1 MKSFLL
7 VTALVVLTVSGMAQT
22 KPAATKTTAAPKT
35 IATAT
40 PSSFEASLVQ
50 GTLTLNKELKQGD
63 GKDFI
68 TVYTLLK
75 KDAGFNGR
83 KPIRVSLSRQSF
95 DSVFT
100 RTTADLAAKW
110 PLLNKHIE
118 DNKLTLTTENDW
130 ISLINLFNN
139 LR

>member
-1 MKSFLL
+1 MKSFFVL
-7 VTALVVLTVSGMAQT
+7 TALVLLSVNGLAQT
-22 KPAATKTTAAPKT
+22 KPAAPKTTVAPKV

-50 GTLTLNKELKQGD
+50 GILTLNKELKQGD

-68 TVYTLLK
+68 AVYTLIK
-75 KDAGFNGR
+75 NDAAFNNR
-83 KPIRVSLSRQSF
+83 QPIKIALTKQSF

-118 DNKLTLTTENDW
+118 ENKLSLTTENDW
-130 ISLINLFNN
+130 INLISLFNN

>member
-1 MKSFLL
+1 
-7 VTALVVLTVSGMAQT
+7 MAQT
-22 KPAATKTTAAPKT
+22 KPAAPKTTVAPKV

-50 GTLTLNKELKQGD
+50 GILTLNKELKKGD
-63 GKDFI
+63 GTDFI
-68 TVYTLLK
+68 AVYTLIK
-75 KDAGFNGR
+75 NDAAFNNR
-83 KPIRVSLSRQSF
+83 QPIKIALTKQSF

-118 DNKLTLTTENDW
+118 ENKLSLTTENDW
-130 ISLINLFNN
+130 INLINLFNN